1 MNFVPEDAMCEPN
14 LNTWLRK
21 QIEVRSDQALNAGTD
36 IRPMARLPH
45 HTYSIAF
52 NGEVVCCSPAKAYA
66 TLHFLQTLQERS
78 QRDFANRQTCRQVFF
93 DSIQIKQTFDFTE
106 RKYL

>member
-1 MNFVPEDAMCEPN
+1 MNFIPNDALCES
-14 LNTWLRK
+14 LLDAWTRK
-21 QIEVRSDQALNAGTD
+21 QVELLSTQALNAGAEL
-36 IRPMARLPH
+36 RPVAQVSPR
-45 HTYSIAF
+45 TYSIAF
-52 NGEVVCCSPAKAYA
+52 NAEVVCCSPAKAYA